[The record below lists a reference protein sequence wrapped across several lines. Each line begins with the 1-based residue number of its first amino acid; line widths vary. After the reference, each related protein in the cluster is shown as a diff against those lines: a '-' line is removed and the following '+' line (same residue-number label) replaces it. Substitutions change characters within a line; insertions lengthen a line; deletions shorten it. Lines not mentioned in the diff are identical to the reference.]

1 MTTVHLTLP
10 CPSCSAARQ
19 KRPKVLTTQTTNTRS
34 WRQILGAYQNPSHS
48 RSIVEILIT
57 AGPLLAIWAAGWL
70 AVSAGLWWLALILSV
85 PAAGFLVRMFM
96 IQHDCSHR
104 SFFDSRA
111 ANDWTGRIIG
121 VLTLTPHDCWRQS
134 HAIHHATS
142 GNLDR
147 RGLGA
152 ILTLTADEYRALS
165 PLRRLGYR
173 LFRHPLVLFGIGPA
187 YMFIIEQ
194 RVPTGMMRE
203 GWRPWLSAMATNAG
217 IAAFIAAVVLLGGW
231 QTLVFVH
238 LPTVLLGA
246 GVGVWLFYVQHQFEG
261 ATWARN
267 EQWDPTEAALLGSSH
282 YDLPPVLAWFTA
294 NIGVHH
300 VHHVASRIPSYR
312 LQTVLR
318 DHPELRDVSRL
329 SLTASLRCISLA
341 LWDEAGQKLISFRQH
356 RKAERLRALPVAA

>member
-1 MTTVHLTLP
+1 MNFVHVTP
-10 CPSCSAARQ
+10 RPSSLCGALQ
-19 KRPKVLTTQTTNTRS
+19 ETQVLTVKTVTARP
-34 WRQILGAYQNPSHS
+34 WRQILGAYQQPNHT
-48 RSIVEILIT
+48 RSLLEILVT

-70 AVSAGLWWLALILSV
+70 AVSAGFWWLGLALSV
-85 PAAGFLVRMFM
+85 PAAAFLVRLFM

-104 SFFDSRA
+104 SFFESRA

-121 VLTLTPHDCWRQS
+121 ILTLTPHDCWRQS
-134 HAIHHATS
+134 HAVHHATS

-152 ILTLTADEYRALS
+152 ILTLTAEEYSALS
-165 PLRRLGYR
+165 PLGRLGYR

-194 RVPTGMMRE
+194 RIPTGMTRD

-217 IAAFIAAVVLLGGW
+217 IALFVAVVLWFGGW

-238 LPTVLLGA
+238 LPTVLMGA
-246 GVGVWLFYVQHQFEG
+246 GIGVWLFYVQHQFEG

-267 EQWDPTEAALLGSSH
+267 EEWDLTEAALLGSSH

-312 LQTVLR
+312 LQAVLR
-318 DHPELRDVSRL
+318 DHPELRNVSRL
-329 SLTASLRCISLA
+329 GLIASLRCIGLS

-356 RKAERLRALPVAA
+356 RRMQRAAAAV